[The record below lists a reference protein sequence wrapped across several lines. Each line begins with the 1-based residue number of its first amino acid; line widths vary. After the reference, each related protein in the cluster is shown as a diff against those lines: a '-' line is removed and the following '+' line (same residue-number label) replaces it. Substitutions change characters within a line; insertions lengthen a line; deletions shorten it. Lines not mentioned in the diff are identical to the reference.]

1 MRACLSGKKF
11 RAKILLACALIL
23 PFGAIGQAQAKPVL
37 VVAIGADNVKGMGM
51 GKRRSGG
58 VLESDAFPAQLQALL
73 RARGI
78 DAKVI
83 NAGVA
88 GDTTH
93 RMLDELD
100 STVPEGTRIVIVDRA
115 NGNDKT
121 EATKDNQGG
130 CLDQIKARLDA
141 RHIAV
146 ILLPKWRK
154 IPGLLEA
161 RDSDGHHFTAKGHA
175 IIASYL
181 LPQVI
186 ELLVR
191 K

>member
-1 MRACLSGKKF
+1 MRACLSGK
-11 RAKILLACALIL
+11 RLLGKILLACLLIL
-23 PFGAIGQAQAKPVL
+23 PLGAIGQAQAKQVR

-51 GKRRSGG
+51 GKKRSGG

-78 DAKVI
+78 DAEVI

-88 GDTTH
+88 GDTTR

-100 STVPEGTRIVIVDRA
+100 SSVPEGTRIVIVDRA

-121 EATKDNQGG
+121 EATKDKQGNY
-130 CLDQIKARLDA
+130 LEQIKARLAA

-154 IPGLLEA
+154 IPGLLDE

-181 LPQVI
+181 LPQVMEI
-186 ELLVR
+186 LGE

>member
-1 MRACLSGKKF
+1 MRVGLSGKKF
-11 RAKILLACALIL
+11 FAKMLLACLLIM

-51 GKRRSGG
+51 GKKRSGG

-78 DAKVI
+78 DAEVI

-88 GDTTH
+88 GDTTR
-93 RMLDELD
+93 RMLDELN

-121 EATKDNQGG
+121 EASKDKQADY
-130 CLDQIKARLDA
+130 LEQIKARLDA
-141 RHIAV
+141 RYIAV
-146 ILLPKWRK
+146 IVLPKWRK
-154 IPGLLEA
+154 IPGLLDQ

-181 LPQVI
+181 LPQVMEI
-186 ELLVR
+186 LGG